1 MPDGGRTKPSNEI
14 DSFTRIRKEEQALQI
29 LRNLLHEAFGGHGSN
44 RTIGACLEEI
54 GLYGS
59 ATQIRETLQRLEA
72 QGLLRS
78 RTVEGYDESHL
89 IVSLTDEGERVAR
102 GKQAAEG
109 VARPSRD

>member
-1 MPDGGRTKPSNEI
+1 MPAGSRAKSSNEI
-14 DSFTRIRKEEQALQI
+14 DPFTHIREEEQALQV
-29 LRNLLHEAFGGHGSN
+29 LRILLHDAFGGHGSN

-59 ATQIRETLQRLEA
+59 PTQIREILQRLEA

-78 RTVEGYDESHL
+78 RTVEGYDEAHL

-102 GKQAAEG
+102 GKQMADG